1 MDKTRVK
8 QTFFVNIMSST
19 QLVQEKLG
27 HMVQIDIC
35 RLAVNVIV
43 DSSNISNFPV
53 HPPWKE
59 RYM

>member
-19 QLVQEKLG
+19 PLVQEKLG
-27 HMVQIDIC
+27 YMVQIDIC
-35 RLAVNVIV
+35 RLAVNVTV